1 MSIFTREFSVKR
13 HFKEPID
20 LYLIKKNDN
29 LMCYQVSD
37 SELHMVQLMKTADL
51 TAVPDYCRLA
61 NKHKFDQSSIEV
73 RLADDLALVDNDVC
87 NLCEPPAV
95 LSMMN

>member
-20 LYLIKKNDN
+20 LYLIKRNDN
-29 LMCYQVSD
+29 LMCCQVSD

-51 TAVPDYCRLA
+51 AAVPDYCRLA
-61 NKHKFDQSSIEV
+61 NKHTFKPSIDV
-73 RLADDLALVDNDVC
+73 KLADDLALVDDDVC
-87 NLCEPPAV
+87 KLCEPPAV